1 MNNSVDYIN
10 QNNKAGNRPYINNN
24 NLQPLTIN
32 NIKQLTPKV
41 KCTCSKTGC
50 KKNLLHNV
58 FGMILKLQL

>member
-10 QNNKAGNRPYINNN
+10 QNNKAGNRPYINSN

-41 KCTCSKTGC
+41 KCTCSK
-50 KKNLLHNV
+50 KR
-58 FGMILKLQL
+58 